1 LSTIRS
7 FFKESVFYGLA
18 SVLPRV
24 INFLLV
30 RLYTGVF
37 NTAEFSSQTRWYVYA
52 AFFNV
57 ILTLGLETAF
67 FRFYNTEKDKH
78 AVIFTSFIILTASS
92 FFFLIIGFSFSS
104 QLANVFGFEDVRFI
118 KILVSTIALDTLAV
132 IPFALLRVHG
142 KSVKF
147 MVLKVLNV
155 LALAVAVIFL
165 LLLVPELV
173 AGYSSIPAWAGI
185 DTDYSPGVIHIFIA
199 NLFASLLTLALLL
212 PEIVRMGGQFSRA
225 IASRLLSYGWPVMI
239 GGIAYALNENLDKL
253 IIPYFMGE
261 DANGVYAA
269 CYKLGVFMTLYITA
283 FRMGAEPFF
292 FNHAGTSNAKEKY
305 SFIMTWFVIFGSFC
319 MLLVMAFLDPVA
331 DLFLRQKAYL
341 EGLYIVPLILLANLF
356 SGIYN
361 NLAIWYK
368 LTDKTRFG
376 MYISIFGGAVTVISL
391 LLFIPVLG
399 ITGAAL
405 ATLFTYATMAAI
417 SYLLGRRHYP
427 VPYEISRIL
436 LYIFLSAAISATM
449 FLWLRGNYIV
459 CSMLIILYAAF
470 IAYTEQNNI
479 KRIIRGLSN

>member
-1 LSTIRS
+1 M
-7 FFKESVFYGLA
+7 
-18 SVLPRV
+18 PRV

-78 AVIFTSFIILTASS
+78 SVIFTSFMLLTASS
-92 FFFLIIGFSFSS
+92 FFFLITGFIFSS
-104 QLANVFGFEDVRFI
+104 QLAYAFGFEDVRFI

-147 MVLKVLNV
+147 MLLKLLNV
-155 LALAVAVIFL
+155 IALAVAVIVL

-173 AGYSSIPAWAGI
+173 AGDAAIPAWSGI
-185 DTDYSPGVIHIFIA
+185 DADFTPGVIHIFVA

-212 PEIVRMGGQFSRA
+212 PEIIRMRGQFSGA
-225 IASRLLSYGWPVMI
+225 IASRLLSYGWPVMV

-319 MLLVMAFLDPVA
+319 ILLVMAFLDPVA
-331 DLFLRQKAYL
+331 GLFLRQKAYL

-361 NLAIWYK
+361 NLGLWYK

-376 MYISIFGGAVTVISL
+376 MYISILGGIVTVISL
-391 LLFIPVLG
+391 LLFIPALG

-405 ATLFTYATMAAI
+405 ATLFTYVTMAVI

-436 LYIFLSAAISATM
+436 LYIFITAAMSATM
-449 FLWLRGNYIV
+449 FLWLRDNHV
-459 CSMLIILYAAF
+459 MCSMLILLYAAF
-470 IAYTEQNNI
+470 IAYSEQNNI
-479 KRIIRGLSN
+479 KRIIRGLRN

>member
-1 LSTIRS
+1 
-7 FFKESVFYGLA
+7 
-18 SVLPRV
+18 
-24 INFLLV
+24 
-30 RLYTGVF
+30 
-37 NTAEFSSQTRWYVYA
+37 
-52 AFFNV
+52 
-57 ILTLGLETAF
+57 
-67 FRFYNTEKDKH
+67 
-78 AVIFTSFIILTASS
+78 VIFTSFILLTASS
-92 FFFLIIGFSFSS
+92 FFFLISGFIFSS
-104 QLANVFGFEDVRFI
+104 QLAYAFGFEDVRFI

-147 MVLKVLNV
+147 MLLKLLNV
-155 LALAVAVIFL
+155 IALAVVVIVL

-173 AGYSSIPAWAGI
+173 AGDAAIPAWSGI
-185 DTDYSPGVIHIFIA
+185 DADFTPGVIHIFVA

-212 PEIVRMGGQFSRA
+212 PEIIRMRGQFSGA
-225 IASRLLSYGWPVMI
+225 IASRLLSYGWPVMV

-319 MLLVMAFLDPVA
+319 ILLVMAFLDPVA
-331 DLFLRQKAYL
+331 GLFLRQKAYL

-361 NLAIWYK
+361 NLGLWYK

-376 MYISIFGGAVTVISL
+376 MYISILGGIVTVISL
-391 LLFIPVLG
+391 LLFIPALG

-405 ATLFTYATMAAI
+405 ATLFTYVTMAVI

-436 LYIFLSAAISATM
+436 LYIFITAAMSATM
-449 FLWLRGNYIV
+449 FLWLRENHV
-459 CSMLIILYAAF
+459 MCSMLILLYAAF
-470 IAYTEQNNI
+470 IAYSEQNNI
-479 KRIIRGLSN
+479 KRIIRGLRN